1 MQRQRTRT
9 LAVHQM
15 QDQTSCRP
23 VCVRRACHRCQV
35 QTSLHRLFCG
45 MLAQCVPKRQPQTFA
60 RRLDV
65 ARRRRCGTN
74 LGPRTAGVVGK
85 RVCVSCRAHVS
96 DGARLWSHVDVVTHL
111 LITAA
116 WWLRFRMRVSRGCTR
131 GLSRPRGNKSRK
143 SKAER
148 ERENRQGKWWRC
160 SNHCMQL
167 KRNSSRGQIGSEIEL
182 FGRRS

>member
-85 RVCVSCRAHVS
+85 RVCVSCRAHMS

-111 LITAA
+111 RSPPRVVAAISHEGQPRVHKGTLKTAREQIA
-116 WWLRFRMRVSRGCTR
+116 KEQSRARKRKQAGKVVA
-131 GLSRPRGNKSRK
+131 LFKSLHAV
-143 SKAER
+143 KA
-148 ERENRQGKWWRC
+148 Q
-160 SNHCMQL
+160 
-167 KRNSSRGQIGSEIEL
+167 
-182 FGRRS
+182 